1 MDGSAA
7 LKINA
12 ALNTPHDLSEKTRDA
27 VTPVANAVL
36 ADIYALFLKTKNFH
50 WHMSGPNFRDYHL
63 MLDEHSD
70 QLMGMTDVL
79 AERVRKLGG
88 TTLRSIGDISRHQ
101 RIEDNDEDFVEPLD
115 MIDELRKDNTAL
127 TASLR
132 ELHSIAD
139 ETGDVGTASV
149 VEDWIDQTEER
160 AWFLFEIVSHR
171 N

>member
-1 MDGSAA
+1 MDG
-7 LKINA
+7 NA
-12 ALNTPHDLSEKTRDA
+12 ALTINTALETPHDLSAQTRDA
-27 VTPVANAVL
+27 VTPVANTVL

-63 MLDEHSD
+63 MLDDQSD
-70 QLMGMTDVL
+70 QLMGMTDAL

-88 TTLRSIGDISRHQ
+88 TTLRSIGDIARHQ
-101 RIEDNDEDFVEPLD
+101 TLEDNDKDYVEPLD

-132 ELHSIAD
+132 KLHKVAD
-139 ETGDVGTASV
+139 DNGDVGTASV